1 MQKTITT
8 RLTAVLL
15 VLALWIGMIPIAT
28 AANASSATLES
39 VTLSSETLRLQVGK
53 SETLKA
59 TIKVRQGGTS
69 YTIDSDTELLEGM
82 QISWTVTKGRED
94 EVTVV
99 DKNSVQTTV
108 TAKNIAE
115 TTEQTKPFVTITVK
129 MPDGTIRTDDCE
141 VSVYAADTPSV
152 TVAPSSIEIDPGQSD
167 TLTATVKPE
176 TSPPPTI
183 TWSTKDSKVAT
194 VDGASGKVTGVAP
207 GTTTISASAGSS
219 IAEGSCQVTVKGIVL
234 SENSV
239 TMRERG
245 NHTLTSTVFGKSL
258 ASKKIE
264 WTSSDSTVV
273 TVNNGYLYG
282 LKEGTAT
289 ITAKISGYS
298 YTATC
303 EVKVERNTADPITV
317 SVDSGEPVAFSSL
330 VSRIQSE
337 CSDVLGRSLSHVGGF
352 TVSTKEGTLYYRYQS
367 DSDTGAGIGAGEMYY
382 VNPSLAQRG
391 LRDVTFVPKADFS
404 GKAVISYTG
413 YADATTFFQGTIEVT
428 VAQVEDIA
436 YTIAANKPL
445 QFNADDFNRLCRSR
459 TGRDLSS
466 VSFSLPD
473 SSRGTLYYRYSAGAS
488 YNTPVEA
495 TKEYKLNG
503 SPSLNDVYFVPSNG
517 YSGEVVLS
525 FLARDVNGT
534 SFRGSV
540 RVQVSKASGNGDIN
554 YTITKGGWITMDE
567 SDFNSLCR
575 SATGYTLDY
584 IRFTLPPTS
593 QGKLY
598 YNYSGSSG
606 GYSDEVTADR
616 NYYYNSTPYLRR
628 VTFAAA
634 DSYTGTVNIP
644 FRAWDTKGNQF
655 SGTISIV
662 VETNDGNGIRYTAYQ
677 GGKVTFDDTDFNSEC
692 QKVTGSSLSYVKFE
706 LPSSSQGALYYN
718 YTSSGNYDSA
728 VTSSRKY
735 YRYST
740 PYLDKVTF
748 VPHSSFVGTATI
760 QYTGW
765 ASNGRSFNGT
775 VTIDVYNSAQQIAYT
790 VRSGGVAD
798 LNAVDFDRLCE
809 YYTGDPL
816 RYVRFTLPSSSRGVL
831 YYDYNSTS
839 GSYGSKVSS
848 YTNYYYSSSPYLER
862 VSFVADE
869 GYAGTF
875 EISFTGWS
883 TGGKSF
889 NSTIEITVEAPQGP
903 TTIYYTA
910 VNGTVDFQNSDFVSA
925 CDDRGL
931 GSLSSVRFQLP
942 SSSQGKLYYRYSS
955 TQSSST
961 PVQSTTSYYPSSTP
975 RISDVTFVA
984 AAGFSGQAT
993 VTYTGTD
1000 SRGNTYQGQIRVNVP
1015 VAGTS
1020 RYFNDL
1026 TNYAWAVSSIDRLYE
1041 LGVVTGTG
1049 GGRYSPQNSISRGD
1063 FMLMLDRAFGFADVS
1078 GTGFTDVPAGSYYA
1092 SAIASAKALGIA
1104 TGYAN
1109 GTFQPNA
1116 PVTRQD
1122 AMVFLKRA
1130 MIADGWSLSNG
1141 DRLVLQ
1147 GFRDGAYV
1155 AEYAVDAVST
1165 MVSYGILTGNNNNQ
1179 LNPTAYMSRA
1189 EMAVVLTR
1197 VLDL

>member
-1 MQKTITT
+1 MKLKWSSRLLALLLCVALLPMQLFVLPAAAADQPTLKNVTVSNKTLAMKVGQTT
-8 RLTAVLL
+8 DLTATVVLSNNSAYAVGSDTL
-15 VLALWIGMIPIAT
+15 PVGMTVEWTVEDNRNNEVTVTPT
-28 AANASSATLES
+28 ADP
-39 VTLSSETLRLQVGK
+39 
-53 SETLKA
+53 LKA
-59 TIKVRQGGTS
+59 TVTAIDVAPTNAEHKEVTIKVTARWNNLVRIATC
-69 YTIDSDTELLEGM
+69 
-82 QISWTVTKGRED
+82 
-94 EVTVV
+94 EVTVSPE
-99 DKNSVQTTV
+99 DP
-108 TAKNIAE
+108 A
-115 TTEQTKPFVTITVK
+115 
-129 MPDGTIRTDDCE
+129 
-141 VSVYAADTPSV
+141 SV
-152 TVAPSSIEIDPGQSD
+152 TVTPSSTEIAPGGKLQ
-167 TLTATVKPE
+167 LYATVKPE
-176 TSPPPTI
+176 TNPPPTV
-183 TWSTKDSKVAT
+183 TWGTKNAVVAT
-194 VDGASGKVTGVAP
+194 VDSNGLLTGV
-207 GTTTISASAGSS
+207 SAGQTE
-219 IAEGSCQVTVKGIVL
+219 ITATAGSNVGTCAVTVLGIVL
-234 SENSV
+234 KETSV

-245 NHTLTSTVFGKSL
+245 NHTLQYEVFGSTL
-258 ASKKIE
+258 KKQTIE
-264 WTSSDSTVV
+264 WSSSDTTVV
-273 TVNNGYLYG
+273 QVNNGYLYG
-282 LKEGTAT
+282 IKEGTAT
-289 ITAKISGYS
+289 ITAKVSGSTYS
-298 YTATC
+298 ATC

-317 SVDSGEPVAFSSL
+317 SVDAGEPVPFSSL
-330 VSRIQSE
+330 VSRIQTE
-337 CSDVLGRSLSHVGGF
+337 CSKVLGRSLSHVGGL
-352 TVSTKEGTLYYRYQS
+352 TVATKEGTLYYRYQS
-367 DSDTGAGIGAGEMYY
+367 DSDTGAGIGAGELYY
-382 VNPSLAQRG
+382 VTPTLAQRG
-391 LRDVTFVPKADFS
+391 LSDVTFVPKADFS

-428 VAQVEDIA
+428 VAQVEDIV

-459 TGRDLSS
+459 TGRDLAS

-473 SSRGTLYYRYSAGAS
+473 SNRGTLYYRYTVGAS

-503 SPSLNDVYFVPSNG
+503 SPALNDVYFVPSSG
-517 YSGEVVLS
+517 YSGEVILS

-534 SFRGSV
+534 SFRSSV
-540 RVQVSKASGNGDIN
+540 RVQVSKATGNGDIN
-554 YTITKGGWITMDE
+554 YTITKGGWVTMDNNE
-567 SDFNSLCR
+567 FNTLCR
-575 SATGYTLDY
+575 SATGYSLDY
-584 IRFTLPPTS
+584 VRFTLPPSS

-598 YNYSGSSG
+598 YNYSGSTG
-606 GYSDEVTADR
+606 GYSEEVTAER

-628 VTFAAA
+628 VTFAATS
-634 DSYTGTVNIP
+634 SYTGTVNIP

-655 SGTISIV
+655 SGTVTIL
-662 VETNDGNGIRYTAYQ
+662 VESNDGGNVRYTAYQ
-677 GGKVTFDDTDFNSEC
+677 GGKVNFDDADFNSEC
-692 QKVTGSSLSYVKFE
+692 QKRTGSSLSYVQFQ

-748 VPHSSFVGTATI
+748 VPNSSFVGTATI
-760 QYTGW
+760 PYTGW
-765 ASNGRSFNGT
+765 STNGKSFTGT
-775 VTIDVYNSAQQIAYT
+775 VTIDVYNSAQQISYT
-790 VRSGGVAD
+790 IRSGGVAD
-798 LNAVDFDRLCE
+798 FNAVDFDRLCE

-816 RYVRFTLPSSSRGVL
+816 RYVRFTLPASSRGVL
-831 YYDYNSTS
+831 YYDYNTTS

-848 YTNYYYSSSPYLER
+848 YTNYYFSSSPYLER
-862 VSFVADE
+862 VSFVADD

-883 TGGKSF
+883 TAGKSF
-889 NSTIEITVEAPQGP
+889 TSTVQVIVEAPQGP
-903 TTIYYTA
+903 ATIYYTA
-910 VNGTVDFQNSDFVSA
+910 ANGTVNFQSSDFVSA

-942 SSSQGKLYYRYSS
+942 SSSQGKLYYRYNSS
-955 TQSSST
+955 QSGST
-961 PVQSTTSYYPSSTP
+961 SVQNTTSYYPSTTP

-1000 SRGNTYQGQIRVNVP
+1000 SRGNTYQGQIRINVP
-1015 VAGTS
+1015 IAGTS

-1041 LGVVTGTG
+1041 MGVVTGTG
-1049 GGRYSPQNSISRGD
+1049 GGRFSPQNSISRGD
-1063 FMLMLDRAFGFADVS
+1063 FMLMLDRAFDFADVS
-1078 GTGFTDVPAGSYYA
+1078 GTGFTDVPAGSYYG

-1130 MIADGWSLSNG
+1130 MAADGWNMGSG
-1141 DRLVLQ
+1141 DRLMLQ

-1165 MVSYGILTGNNNNQ
+1165 MVGYGILTGNNNSE